1 MILNEFSMANIDLV
15 FHNFQRELEVN
26 YKARIDKINASS
38 LRTVK
43 NLSKIITSF
52 EDALAYT
59 NRAIQ
64 PLISKVETRTLV
76 EKFPAE
82 IDLYPLES
90 ISSFLEKQTN
100 LVERTFYLNSTLNS
114 IYQKRIALKIKSIS
128 TENLTWL
135 KDNTEDLVNNVK
147 LLVFT
152 LENQDNKKLVTEV
165 KDKLKEKI
173 KEFKAIY
180 LLLKKGLK
188 CKEKS

>member
-76 EKFPAE
+76 EKF
-82 IDLYPLES
+82 
-90 ISSFLEKQTN
+90 
-100 LVERTFYLNSTLNS
+100 
-114 IYQKRIALKIKSIS
+114 
-128 TENLTWL
+128 
-135 KDNTEDLVNNVK
+135 
-147 LLVFT
+147 
-152 LENQDNKKLVTEV
+152 
-165 KDKLKEKI
+165 
-173 KEFKAIY
+173 
-180 LLLKKGLK
+180 LLKLIYIRWNL
-188 CKEKS
+188 